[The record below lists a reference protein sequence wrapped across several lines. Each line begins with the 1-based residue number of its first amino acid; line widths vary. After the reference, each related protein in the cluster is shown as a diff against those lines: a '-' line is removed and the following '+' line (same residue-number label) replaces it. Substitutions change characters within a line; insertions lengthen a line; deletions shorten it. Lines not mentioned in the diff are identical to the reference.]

1 MTNYVHLSTKQGVI
15 ACYFGNDKESFDLF
29 SLACG
34 RGRPLWQVFC
44 RGENFCFFCYCGG
57 KTKNGLMVGNE
68 KGVIRVFVTNIG
80 ILALLVVTALVF
92 LGFLHR
98 VLDRMRLTKVQAL
111 VILIAMLVAGF
122 LPNIS
127 LYGGL
132 SINIGG
138 ALIPI
143 AVAVYLI
150 VTADAAAEKRR
161 ALITS
166 GVVAVL
172 VFLSEKILPLEP
184 GALGFD
190 IDPLFLPAIIA
201 AATAYILGR
210 SRRSAFVG
218 GIFGVILT
226 DVFAWVENLVFYQ
239 LHVPI
244 VLGST
249 GVFGAAVIAGMGA
262 VLLAELVGEILERLQ
277 GGPRV

>member
-1 MTNYVHLSTKQGVI
+1 MFT
-15 ACYFGNDKESFDLF
+15 
-29 SLACG
+29 
-34 RGRPLWQVFC
+34 
-44 RGENFCFFCYCGG
+44 
-57 KTKNGLMVGNE
+57 
-68 KGVIRVFVTNIG
+68 TNIG
-80 ILALLVVTALVF
+80 ILSLILVTALVY

-111 VILIAMLVAGF
+111 VILLAMLAAGF
-122 LPNIS
+122 LPNIPI
-127 LYGGL
+127 YAGL

-143 AVAVYLI
+143 AVGLYLI
-150 VTADAAAEKRR
+150 ITADTAIEKQR

-172 VFLSEKILPLEP
+172 VYLSEKILPLEP

-190 IDPLFLPAIIA
+190 VDPLFVPAIIA
-201 AATAYILGR
+201 AITAYVLGR
-210 SRRSAFVG
+210 SRRSAFIG
-218 GIFGVILT
+218 GVFGVILT
-226 DVFAWVENLVFYQ
+226 DVFAWTENLVLYR

-249 GVFGAAVIAGMGA
+249 GVFGAAIIAGMGA

-277 GGPRV
+277 GGPRA